1 MTISTRLNAV
11 PKSQKCAKAVTLNT
25 ISNFAHVRAREQ
37 LCARGV
43 VSSVTRSTPLEP
55 PRLEIAVSDGHTE
68 LHAVF
73 MGRRD
78 VPGLTVGRPVTLCGR
93 FTTVDGDLVTLNPEY
108 ELLTHV
114 AAETS

>member
-1 MTISTRLNAV
+1 MD
-11 PKSQKCAKAVTLNT
+11 
-25 ISNFAHVRAREQ
+25 VRAREQ

-55 PRLEIAVSDGHTE
+55 PRLEITVSDGRTE
-68 LHAVF
+68 IHAVF

-78 VPGLTVGRPVTLCGR
+78 VPGLTVGRPVTVCGR

-108 ELLTHV
+108 ELLTNV
-114 AAETS
+114 DGETS